1 MSSIAAGTTSGTA
14 LVSTGDTTGALVLK
28 TGSSAITAL
37 TIDTLQNV
45 GIGTTPVT
53 WSTQV
58 EALQIGPH
66 AAYYSNTVDT
76 TTVVSNNLYVSAGGS
91 NTYSNTGAVAQFYQV
106 NGQHVWRSAASGT
119 AGTTVALTQVLAV
132 EKDRSLALQGAT
144 TQTGAGI
151 SFPATQVASSDANTL
166 DDYEEGTWTPN
177 IDNGWNTSNSVTYTA
192 QNGSYTKIG
201 RVVVAA
207 FHIQINTWSGN
218 AGPVFFGG
226 FPFTVATTTD
236 SRFQGTVYH
245 SGPNTPASTVSVTLG
260 YAKLDNSSYY
270 PVFSCSRDDLAIANS
285 GTLLGGDFSAGDI
298 IAGTFTYFTT

>member
-14 LVSTGDTTGALVLK
+14 LVSTGDTTGSLVLK
-28 TGSSAITAL
+28 TGSSATTAL

-166 DDYEEGTWTPN
+166 DDYEEGTWTPTFSPA
-177 IDNGWNTSNSVTYTA
+177 GGSVTHSTRQGNYVKV
-192 QNGSYTKIG
+192 GSM
-201 RVVVAA
+201 VLAN
-207 FHIQINTWSGN
+207 FFIQISSASSPSG
-218 AGPVFFGG
+218 GLSITG
-226 FPFTVATTTD
+226 FPF
-236 SRFQGTVYH
+236 Q
-245 SGPNTPASTVSVTLG
+245 TLG
-260 YAKLDNSSYY
+260 SSYGNPGAGLTNAGNWSTQTPERIQAGGANTTGFNLLYRTSITGSLDNSIT
-270 PVFSCSRDDLAIANS
+270 LASSLQAN
-285 GTLLGGDFSAGDI
+285 
-298 IAGTFTYFTT
+298 TYVYGSVVYQTT

>member
-28 TGSSAITAL
+28 TGSSATTAL

-58 EALQIGPH
+58 DALQIGPH

-91 NTYSNTGAVAQFYQV
+91 NTYSNTGAAAQFYQV

-166 DDYEEGTWTPN
+166 DDYEEGTWTP
-177 IDNGWNTSNSVTYTA
+177 SVGGTATYTI
-192 QNGSYTKIG
+192 QTGRYTKIG
-201 RVVVAA
+201 SLV
-207 FHIQINTWSGN
+207 H
-218 AGPVFFGG
+218 
-226 FPFTVATTTD
+226 
-236 SRFQGTVYH
+236 
-245 SGPNTPASTVSVTLG
+245 VTLNLVINSIGTGSTTEISGLPFPGGGGSTQAG
-260 YAKLDNSSYY
+260 YTNWWYGTASAQVNIFPRVGSGLSTINFAGLTASSTQVNNN
-270 PVFSCSRDDLAIANS
+270 P
-285 GTLLGGDFSAGDI
+285 TLFGSSAQLEC
-298 IAGTFTYFTT
+298 AVVYRTA

>member
-177 IDNGWNTSNSVTYTA
+177 LGGTETGTFSGT
-192 QNGSYTKIG
+192 YTKIG
-201 RVVVAA
+201 RYVIAA
-207 FHIQINTWSGN
+207 FTIN
-218 AGPVFFGG
+218 
-226 FPFTVATTTD
+226 
-236 SRFQGTVYH
+236 
-245 SGPNTPASTVSVTLG
+245 VTLIG
-260 YAKLDNSSYY
+260 TGSTSQISGLPFSMGSVGTQTGSVSYFDTTLSTN
-270 PVFSCSRDDLAIANS
+270 VLLMLRMDS
-285 GTLLGGDFSAGDI
+285 GTTIKVGGIGAASASITG
-298 IAGTFTYFTT
+298 AYGVFKNGATLVGNVSYFTS

>member
-14 LVSTGDTTGALVLK
+14 LVSTGDTTGSLVLK
-28 TGSSAITAL
+28 TGSSATTAL

-58 EALQIGPH
+58 DALQIGPY

-76 TTVVSNNLYVSAGGS
+76 TTVVSNNLYISSGGS

-119 AGTTVALTQVLAV
+119 AGTGVTFTQVLAI
-132 EKDRSLALQGAT
+132 EKDKSLALQGAT

-166 DDYEEGTWTPN
+166 DDYEEGTWTP
-177 IDNGWNTSNSVTYTA
+177 SVTGGVTSPTYT
-192 QNGSYTKIG
+192 QQYGNYVKIG
-201 RVVVAA
+201 KLVVAFA
-207 FHIQINTWSGN
+207 RILFASGTGN
-218 AGPVFFGG
+218 GAQLVISGL
-226 FPFTVATTTD
+226 PFTPAGSSGGGNGGGSVGYQQMSATP
-236 SRFQGTVYH
+236 FYPHVNEGNTVIGFFVTAS
-245 SGPNTPASTVSVTLG
+245 SGPTNFTVSGAQGG
-260 YAKLDNSSYY
+260 YLHFFVEY
-270 PVFSCSRDDLAIANS
+270 L
-285 GTLLGGDFSAGDI
+285 T
-298 IAGTFTYFTT
+298 